1 MENRKAEPGG
11 RADNRHRLRE
21 ILAVFARHGILRG
34 LTPVKLRLIIQ
45 DLGPTFVKL
54 GQILS
59 MRQDMLPAEYC
70 QELTLLR
77 ADVSPMPFGEVKE
90 VVEAE
95 YGVPMKSLFLS
106 FEETPLGSASI
117 AQVHAA
123 VLRDGNEVAVKVQ
136 RPGVRDTM
144 ARDIVLL
151 RRAAGIL
158 QRAGAISAAVMAL
171 LSDLTREQHRT
182 KAMAMIGMTI
192 GLSFAVAMVVGPLLT
207 RAFGLSGLFLATG
220 AMALVGI
227 VIVMFMVPRSTG
239 TLQHRE
245 SGVARQALLPTLRHP
260 DLLRLDLGIFVLHAM
275 LMSSFI
281 ALPLALVEKAG
292 LPKEQHWWVY
302 LTALLISFF
311 AMIPFIIYGEKKRKM
326 KRVLLGAVVTLMLT
340 ELFFWKFGDS
350 LRALVIGTVVFFTA
364 FNLLEASLPS
374 LISKV
379 SPAGGKGTAMGVYS
393 TSQFLGSALGG
404 ILGGWM
410 FQHGGLSVVFLG
422 CAGLAALWLAFA
434 VTMRKPPYLTS
445 LRLPLSPEALR
456 EAGLAERLKAVT
468 GVTDAVIV
476 AEESAIY
483 IKLDTELLDRATLE
497 QLVNPA
503 PTCEA

>member
-1 MENRKAEPGG
+1 MHDPHSDRMSGSET
-11 RADNRHRLRE
+11 RAASG
-21 ILAVFARHGILRG
+21 LALVFAFRMLGMFMVLPVLATYGMDLAGATPALIGLAIGAYG
-34 LTPVKLRLIIQ
+34 LTQAI
-45 DLGPTFVKL
+45 F
-54 GQILS
+54 QI
-59 MRQDMLPAEYC
+59 
-70 QELTLLR
+70 
-77 ADVSPMPFGEVKE
+77 PFGVISDRIGRRP
-90 VVEAE
+90 VIYLGLIVFA
-95 YGVPMKSLFLS
+95 
-106 FEETPLGSASI
+106 LGSVLAANSDSI
-117 AQVHAA
+117 WGVIAGR
-123 VLRDGNEVAVKVQ
+123 VLQG
-136 RPGVRDTM
+136 
-144 ARDIVLL
+144 
-151 RRAAGIL
+151 
-158 QRAGAISAAVMAL
+158 AGAISAAVMAL

-292 LPKEQHWWVY
+292 VPKEQHWWVY

-350 LRALVIGTVVFFTA
+350 LRALVVGTVVFFTA

-404 ILGGWM
+404 ILGGWL

-434 VTMRKPPYLTS
+434 VTMREPPYVTS

-456 EAGLAERLKAVT
+456 EAGLAERLKAIT
-468 GVTDAVIV
+468 GVTDAVVV
-476 AEESAIY
+476 AQEAAIY

>member
-1 MENRKAEPGG
+1 MHDPHSERMSSGET
-11 RADNRHRLRE
+11 RAASG
-21 ILAVFARHGILRG
+21 LALVFAFRMLGMFMVLPVLATYGMDLAGATPALIGLAIGAYG
-34 LTPVKLRLIIQ
+34 LTQEI
-45 DLGPTFVKL
+45 F
-54 GQILS
+54 QI
-59 MRQDMLPAEYC
+59 
-70 QELTLLR
+70 
-77 ADVSPMPFGEVKE
+77 PFGIISDRIGRRPVIYLGLI
-90 VVEAE
+90 VFA
-95 YGVPMKSLFLS
+95 
-106 FEETPLGSASI
+106 LGSVLAANSDSI
-117 AQVHAA
+117 W
-123 VLRDGNEVAVKVQ
+123 
-136 RPGVRDTM
+136 GV
-144 ARDIVLL
+144 I
-151 RRAAGIL
+151 AGRIL
-158 QRAGAISAAVMAL
+158 QGAGAISAAVMAL

-220 AMALVGI
+220 AMALCGI

-245 SGVARQALLPTLRHP
+245 SGVAKQALLPTLRHP

-404 ILGGWM
+404 ILGGWL

-434 VTMRKPPYLTS
+434 VTMREPPYVTS

>member
-1 MENRKAEPGG
+1 MI
-11 RADNRHRLRE
+11 RAASG
-21 ILAVFARHGILRG
+21 LALVFAFRMLGMFMVLPVLATYGMDLAGATPALIGLAIGAYG
-34 LTPVKLRLIIQ
+34 LTQAI
-45 DLGPTFVKL
+45 F
-54 GQILS
+54 QI
-59 MRQDMLPAEYC
+59 
-70 QELTLLR
+70 
-77 ADVSPMPFGEVKE
+77 PFGVISDRIGRRP
-90 VVEAE
+90 VIYLGLIVFA
-95 YGVPMKSLFLS
+95 
-106 FEETPLGSASI
+106 LGSVLAANSDSI
-117 AQVHAA
+117 W
-123 VLRDGNEVAVKVQ
+123 
-136 RPGVRDTM
+136 GV
-144 ARDIVLL
+144 I
-151 RRAAGIL
+151 AGRIL
-158 QRAGAISAAVMAL
+158 QGAGAISAAVMAL

-220 AMALVGI
+220 AMALCGI

-245 SGVARQALLPTLRHP
+245 SGVAKQALLPTLRHP

-350 LRALVIGTVVFFTA
+350 LRTLVIGTVVFFTA

-404 ILGGWM
+404 ILGGWL

-422 CAGLAALWLAFA
+422 GAGLAALWLAFA
-434 VTMRKPPYLTS
+434 VTMREPPYVTS

-456 EAGLAERLKAVT
+456 EAGLAERLKAVN

-476 AEESAIY
+476 AEEAAIY

>member
-1 MENRKAEPGG
+1 MHDPHNERMSGSET
-11 RADNRHRLRE
+11 RAASGLALVFAFRMLGMFMVLPVLATYGMDLAGATPTL
-21 ILAVFARHGILRG
+21 IGLAIGAYGLTQAVF
-34 LTPVKLRLIIQ
+34 
-45 DLGPTFVKL
+45 
-54 GQILS
+54 QI
-59 MRQDMLPAEYC
+59 
-70 QELTLLR
+70 
-77 ADVSPMPFGEVKE
+77 PFGIISDRIGRRPVIYLGLI
-90 VVEAE
+90 VFA
-95 YGVPMKSLFLS
+95 
-106 FEETPLGSASI
+106 LGSVLAANADSI
-117 AQVHAA
+117 W
-123 VLRDGNEVAVKVQ
+123 
-136 RPGVRDTM
+136 GV
-144 ARDIVLL
+144 I
-151 RRAAGIL
+151 AGRIL
-158 QRAGAISAAVMAL
+158 QGAGAISAAVMAL

-207 RAFGLSGLFLATG
+207 RSFGLSGLFLATG

-227 VIVMFMVPRSTG
+227 LIIAFMVPRSTG
-239 TLQHRE
+239 PLQHRE
-245 SGVARQALLPTLRHP
+245 SGVARQALIPTLKHP

-275 LMSSFI
+275 LMSSFV

-326 KRVLLGAVVTLMLT
+326 KRVLLGAVSTLLLT
-340 ELFFWKFGDS
+340 ELFFWEFGDS

-404 ILGGWM
+404 ILGGWL
-410 FQHGGLSVVFLG
+410 FQHGGLSAVFLG
-422 CAGLAALWLAFA
+422 CAVLAALWLAFA
-434 VTMRKPPYLTS
+434 VTMREPPYVTS
-445 LRLPLSPEALR
+445 LRLPLSPEAIR
-456 EAGLAERLKAVT
+456 EAGLVERLKAVV
-468 GVTDAVIV
+468 GVTDAVVV
-476 AEESAIY
+476 AEEAAIY
-483 IKLDTELLDRATLE
+483 IKLDTELLDRTTLE

-503 PTCEA
+503 PSASEA

>member
-1 MENRKAEPGG
+1 MHDPQSERMSGSET
-11 RADNRHRLRE
+11 RAASG
-21 ILAVFARHGILRG
+21 LALVFAFRMLGMFMVLPVLATYGMDLAGATPALIGLAIGAYG
-34 LTPVKLRLIIQ
+34 LTQAL
-45 DLGPTFVKL
+45 F
-54 GQILS
+54 QI
-59 MRQDMLPAEYC
+59 
-70 QELTLLR
+70 
-77 ADVSPMPFGEVKE
+77 PFGIISDRIGRRPVIYLGLI
-90 VVEAE
+90 VFA
-95 YGVPMKSLFLS
+95 
-106 FEETPLGSASI
+106 LGSVLAAQSDSI
-117 AQVHAA
+117 WGVIAGR
-123 VLRDGNEVAVKVQ
+123 VLQG
-136 RPGVRDTM
+136 
-144 ARDIVLL
+144 
-151 RRAAGIL
+151 
-158 QRAGAISAAVMAL
+158 AGAISAAVMAL

-220 AMALVGI
+220 AMALLGI
-227 VIVMFMVPRSTG
+227 VIIRFMVPRSTD

-245 SGVARQALLPTLRHP
+245 SGVAKQALLPTLRHP

-404 ILGGWM
+404 ILGGWL

-422 CAGLAALWLAFA
+422 GAGLAALWLAFA
-434 VTMRKPPYLTS
+434 VTMREPPYVTS

-456 EAGLAERLKAVT
+456 EAGLAERLKAVN

-476 AEESAIY
+476 AEEAAIY

>member
-1 MENRKAEPGG
+1 MHDPHSERMSSGET
-11 RADNRHRLRE
+11 RAASG
-21 ILAVFARHGILRG
+21 LALVFAFRMLGMFMVLPVLATYGMDLAGATPALIGLAIGAYG
-34 LTPVKLRLIIQ
+34 LTQAIY
-45 DLGPTFVKL
+45 
-54 GQILS
+54 QI
-59 MRQDMLPAEYC
+59 
-70 QELTLLR
+70 
-77 ADVSPMPFGEVKE
+77 PFGVISDRIGRRP
-90 VVEAE
+90 VIYLGLIVFA
-95 YGVPMKSLFLS
+95 
-106 FEETPLGSASI
+106 LGSVLAANSDSI
-117 AQVHAA
+117 W
-123 VLRDGNEVAVKVQ
+123 
-136 RPGVRDTM
+136 GV
-144 ARDIVLL
+144 I
-151 RRAAGIL
+151 AGRIL
-158 QRAGAISAAVMAL
+158 QGAGAISAAVMAL

-220 AMALVGI
+220 AMALCGI

-245 SGVARQALLPTLRHP
+245 SGVAKQALLPTLRHP

-350 LRALVIGTVVFFTA
+350 LRTLVIGTVVFFTA

-404 ILGGWM
+404 ILGGWL

-422 CAGLAALWLAFA
+422 GAGLAALWLAFA
-434 VTMRKPPYLTS
+434 VTMREPPYVTS
-445 LRLPLSPEALR
+445 LRLPLSPGALR
-456 EAGLAERLKAVT
+456 EAGLAERLKAVN

-476 AEESAIY
+476 AEEAAIY

>member
-1 MENRKAEPGG
+1 MHDPHSERMSSGET
-11 RADNRHRLRE
+11 RAASG
-21 ILAVFARHGILRG
+21 LALVFAFRMLGMFMVLPVLATYGMDLAGATPALIGLAIGAYG
-34 LTPVKLRLIIQ
+34 LTQAI
-45 DLGPTFVKL
+45 F
-54 GQILS
+54 QI
-59 MRQDMLPAEYC
+59 
-70 QELTLLR
+70 
-77 ADVSPMPFGEVKE
+77 PFGIISDRIGRRPVIYLGLI
-90 VVEAE
+90 VFA
-95 YGVPMKSLFLS
+95 
-106 FEETPLGSASI
+106 LGSVLAANSDSI
-117 AQVHAA
+117 W
-123 VLRDGNEVAVKVQ
+123 
-136 RPGVRDTM
+136 GV
-144 ARDIVLL
+144 I
-151 RRAAGIL
+151 AGRIL
-158 QRAGAISAAVMAL
+158 QGAGAISAAVMAL

-220 AMALVGI
+220 AMALCGI

-245 SGVARQALLPTLRHP
+245 SGVAKQALLPTLRHP

-340 ELFFWKFGDS
+340 ELFFWEFGDS

-404 ILGGWM
+404 ILGGWL

-434 VTMRKPPYLTS
+434 VTMREPPYVTS

>member
-1 MENRKAEPGG
+1 MHDPHSERMSSGET
-11 RADNRHRLRE
+11 RAASG
-21 ILAVFARHGILRG
+21 LALVFAFRMLGMFMVLPVLATYGMDLAGATPALIGLAIGAYG
-34 LTPVKLRLIIQ
+34 LTQAL
-45 DLGPTFVKL
+45 F
-54 GQILS
+54 QI
-59 MRQDMLPAEYC
+59 
-70 QELTLLR
+70 
-77 ADVSPMPFGEVKE
+77 PFGVISDRIGRRP
-90 VVEAE
+90 VIYLGLIVFA
-95 YGVPMKSLFLS
+95 
-106 FEETPLGSASI
+106 LGSVLAANSDSI
-117 AQVHAA
+117 WGVIAGR
-123 VLRDGNEVAVKVQ
+123 VLQG
-136 RPGVRDTM
+136 
-144 ARDIVLL
+144 
-151 RRAAGIL
+151 
-158 QRAGAISAAVMAL
+158 AGAISAAVMAL

-207 RAFGLSGLFLATG
+207 NAFGLSGLFLATA

-260 DLLRLDLGIFVLHAM
+260 DLLRLNLGIFVLHAM

-326 KRVLLGAVVTLMLT
+326 KRVLLGAVGTLMLT
-340 ELFFWKFGDS
+340 ELFFWQFGDS
-350 LRALVIGTVVFFTA
+350 LRTLVIGTVVFFTA

-404 ILGGWM
+404 ILGGWL

-422 CAGLAALWLAFA
+422 GAGLAALWLAFA
-434 VTMRKPPYLTS
+434 VTMREPPYVTS

-468 GVTDAVIV
+468 GVTDAVVV
-476 AEESAIY
+476 AEEAAIY

>member
-1 MENRKAEPGG
+1 MHDPHNERMSGSET
-11 RADNRHRLRE
+11 RAASGLALVFAFRMLGMFMVLPVLATYGMDLAGATPTL
-21 ILAVFARHGILRG
+21 IGLAIGAYGLTQAVF
-34 LTPVKLRLIIQ
+34 
-45 DLGPTFVKL
+45 
-54 GQILS
+54 QI
-59 MRQDMLPAEYC
+59 
-70 QELTLLR
+70 
-77 ADVSPMPFGEVKE
+77 PFGIISDRIGRRPVIYLGLI
-90 VVEAE
+90 VFA
-95 YGVPMKSLFLS
+95 
-106 FEETPLGSASI
+106 LGSVLAANADSVWGVI
-117 AQVHAA
+117 AG
-123 VLRDGNEVAVKVQ
+123 R
-136 RPGVRDTM
+136 
-144 ARDIVLL
+144 
-151 RRAAGIL
+151 IL
-158 QRAGAISAAVMAL
+158 QGAGAISAAVMAL

-207 RAFGLSGLFLATG
+207 RSFGLSGLFLATG

-227 VIVMFMVPRSTG
+227 LIIAFMVPRSTG
-239 TLQHRE
+239 PLQHRE
-245 SGVARQALLPTLRHP
+245 SGVARQALIPTLKHP

-275 LMSSFI
+275 LMSSFV

-326 KRVLLGAVVTLMLT
+326 KRVLLGAVSTLLLT
-340 ELFFWKFGDS
+340 ELFFWEFGDS

-404 ILGGWM
+404 ILGGWL
-410 FQHGGLSVVFLG
+410 FQHGGLSAVFLG
-422 CAGLAALWLAFA
+422 CAVLAALWLAFA
-434 VTMRKPPYLTS
+434 VTMREPPYVTS
-445 LRLPLSPEALR
+445 LRLPLSPEAIR
-456 EAGLAERLKAVT
+456 EAGLVERLKAVV
-468 GVTDAVIV
+468 GVTDAVVV
-476 AEESAIY
+476 AEEAAIY
-483 IKLDTELLDRATLE
+483 IKLDTELLDRTTLE

-503 PTCEA
+503 PSASEA